1 MKNIKSIIAVFGLV
15 FAFAFSVSAQNVVF
29 TSIEGEK
36 IDIQSQKGKVV
47 VMAVG
52 ATWLPLS
59 KNQSDAINKLSRK
72 YAGRDVVFYFIATDS
87 VSAKSKNYASDDK
100 LRSFAAD
107 NKLGITILRDSEG
120 AVSVKSFSIDQLPAF
135 IVLDKEGKL
144 ATKPFTGIDPKSDI
158 SVPISQAIDK
168 VL

>member
-1 MKNIKSIIAVFGLV
+1 MKNIKSVIAVFSLV
-15 FAFAFSVSAQNVVF
+15 FAFALTASAQNVVF

-47 VMAVG
+47 VMAIG

-59 KNQSDAINKLSRK
+59 KNQTEAINKLARK

-87 VSAKSKNYASDDK
+87 ASAKSKNYASDQQ
-100 LRSFAAD
+100 LRNFAET
-107 NKLGITILRDSEG
+107 NKLGVSVLRDAEG
-120 AVSVKSFSIDQLPAF
+120 TVSIKSFNIDQLPAF
-135 IVLDKEGKL
+135 IVLDKQGKL
-144 ATKPFTGIDPKSDI
+144 ATEPFSGIDPKNDI

-168 VL
+168 IL

>member
-1 MKNIKSIIAVFGLV
+1 MKNIKSIIAVFSLV
-15 FAFAFSVSAQNVVF
+15 FAFALSASAQSVIF

-47 VMAVG
+47 VMAIG

-59 KNQSDAINKLSRK
+59 KNQSDAINKLTKK
-72 YAGRDVVFYFIATDS
+72 YAGRDVIFYFIATDS
-87 VSAKSKNYASDDK
+87 MAAKSRNYASDDQ
-100 LRSFAAD
+100 LRTFAAS
-107 NKLGITILRDSEG
+107 NKLGVTVLRDAEG
-120 AVSVKSFSIDQLPAF
+120 TMSVKNFNVDQLPAF

-144 ATKPFTGIDPKSDI
+144 ATKPFTGIDPKNDI

-168 VL
+168 IL

>member
-1 MKNIKSIIAVFGLV
+1 MKHIKSIIAVFSLV
-15 FAFAFSVSAQNVVF
+15 VAFAFTALAQNVVF

-36 IDIQSQKGKVV
+36 IDIQSNKGKVV

-59 KNQSDAINKLSRK
+59 KNQADAINKLAKK

-87 VSAKSKNYASDDK
+87 ASTKSKNFASDEV
-100 LRSFAAD
+100 LRKFASS
-107 NKLGITILRDSEG
+107 NKLGVTVLRDADGS
-120 AVSVKSFSIDQLPAF
+120 VSVKSFNIDQLPAF
-135 IVLDKEGKL
+135 IILDKDGKL
-144 ATKPFTGIDPKSDI
+144 ATEPFVGVDPASDI

-168 VL
+168 IL

>member
-1 MKNIKSIIAVFGLV
+1 MRNIKSIIAVLSLALV
-15 FAFAFSVSAQNVVF
+15 FAFTASAQDIVF

-47 VMAVG
+47 VMAIG

-59 KNQSDAINKLSRK
+59 KNQSDAINKLAKK

-87 VSAKSKNYASDDK
+87 AAAKSKNYASDEQI
-100 LRSFAAD
+100 RTFVTN
-107 NKLGITILRDSEG
+107 NKLGVNVLRDSEG
-120 AVSVKSFSIDQLPAF
+120 AVSVKSFNVDQLPAF

-168 VL
+168 IL

>member
-1 MKNIKSIIAVFGLV
+1 MKNIKLVIAVFGLV
-15 FAFAFSVSAQNVVF
+15 LAFAFSAAAQNVVF

-59 KNQSDAINKLSRK
+59 KNQSEAINKLSRK

-87 VSAKSKNYASDDK
+87 NSEKSKNFASNDA
-100 LRSFAAD
+100 LRTFATD
-107 NKLGITILRDSEG
+107 NKLGITVLRDSEG
-120 AVSVKSFSIDQLPAF
+120 ALSVKSFNIDQLPAF

-144 ATKPFTGIDPKSDI
+144 ATKPFSGIDPKSDI

-168 VL
+168 IL

>member
-1 MKNIKSIIAVFGLV
+1 MKNIKLFAAVLSL
-15 FAFAFSVSAQNVVF
+15 AFVLSVSASAQNVVF

-47 VMAVG
+47 VMAIG

-59 KNQSDAINKLSRK
+59 RNQSNAINKLSKK

-87 VSAKSKNYASDDK
+87 ASAKSKNYASDEQ
-100 LRSFAAD
+100 LRSFVSD
-107 NKLGITILRDSEG
+107 NKLGVSVLRDSEG
-120 AVSVKSFSIDQLPAF
+120 AVSVKSFNVDQLPAF

-144 ATKPFTGIDPKSDI
+144 ATKPFTGIDPESDI

-168 VL
+168 IL

>member
-1 MKNIKSIIAVFGLV
+1 MKNIKTIIAVLSLV
-15 FAFAFSVSAQNVVF
+15 FTFAFTASAQNVVF
-29 TSIEGEK
+29 TSMEGEK

-59 KNQSDAINKLSRK
+59 KNQSEAINKLSKK

-87 VSAKSKNYASDDK
+87 ISEKSKNFASNAA
-100 LRSFAAD
+100 LRSFVTD
-107 NKLGITILRDSEG
+107 NKLGITVLRDSEG
-120 AVSVKSFSIDQLPAF
+120 AVSVKSFNIDQLPAF
-135 IVLDKEGKL
+135 IVLDKQGKL
-144 ATKPFTGIDPKSDI
+144 ATKPFIGIDPKSDI

-168 VL
+168 IL

>member
-1 MKNIKSIIAVFGLV
+1 MKNIKSVIAVLSLV
-15 FAFAFSVSAQNVVF
+15 FAFAFTASAQNIVF

-36 IDIQSQKGKVV
+36 IDIQSNKGKVV
-47 VMAVG
+47 VMAIG

-59 KNQSDAINKLSRK
+59 KNQAEAINKLAKK

-87 VSAKSKNYASDDK
+87 AQAKNKNYASDDE
-100 LRSFAAD
+100 LRKFANT
-107 NKLGITILRDSEG
+107 NKLGVSVLRDAEG
-120 AVSVKSFSIDQLPAF
+120 SLSVKSFNIDQLPAF

-144 ATKPFTGIDPKSDI
+144 ATDPFVGIDPTNDI
-158 SVPISQAIDK
+158 SLPISRAIDK